1 MNDRPDATELLEIA
15 RRTLLDEILPR
26 LPEDLR
32 YSVLMIANA
41 MAIAARE
48 HADGGAAAQAELA
61 RLRDLFGGRP
71 EPLMGEPLH
80 AVLAGY
86 NRRLATE
93 IRAGH
98 FDGKERAALLEH
110 LEKTTADKLAVANPK
125 ALKS

>member
-48 HADGGAAAQAELA
+48 HAGGETAARAELA
-61 RLRDLFGGRP
+61 RLCDLFSDRP
-71 EPLMGEPLH
+71 QALAGAPL
-80 AVLAGY
+80 AAALAGY
-86 NRRLATE
+86 NQRLGKE
-93 IRAGH
+93 IRAGR
-98 FDGKERAALLEH
+98 FDGETRAPLLEH
-110 LEKTTADKLAVANPK
+110 LEKTTVDKLAIANPK
-125 ALKS
+125 ALRG